1 MNRWFKTSDVNKQ
14 TAYNQISSKT
24 GLPAYAIEKDWWV
37 VQTLAILFE
46 MEIGKHLVFKGG
58 TSLSKA
64 WNLISRFSE
73 DIDLAIDRSFLGFEG
88 EFGSS
93 QREKLRRKSKIY
105 ITDTLYPELQKGFK
119 SKGID
124 EVKIEIEEIKSSVQD
139 PVNIFIYFPNIIET
153 PGYIEPRV
161 KVEIGCRSLH
171 EPFENR
177 SIISILDE
185 SYPEAGF
192 AQKSIQVPSVLPE
205 RTFLEKIFLLHEEFQ
220 LPEENKRVERLSRH
234 LYDIYRISH
243 TKFADTAL
251 QDRNLYQTIV
261 KHRSVFTSY
270 QDVDYN
276 LHQPQTINFIPP
288 ASIISAWKDDYNTM
302 LEQMLHDDS
311 PNFDELIKSLT
322 MLKEKINAF
331 DWRMDISF

>member
-1 MNRWFKTSDVNKQ
+1 MNRWFKTSNTDKQ
-14 TAYNQISSKT
+14 AAYNQISSKT

-37 VQTLAILFE
+37 VQTLAILFDL
-46 MEIGKHLVFKGG
+46 EIGKHLVFKGG

-73 DIDLAIDRSFLGFEG
+73 DVDLAVDRSFLGFNG
-88 EFGSS
+88 ELGSS

-105 ITDTLYPELQKGFK
+105 IKDILYSELQKGFQA
-119 SKGID
+119 KGLDNI
-124 EVKIEIEEIKSSVQD
+124 KTEIEETESSVQD
-139 PVNIFIYFPNIIET
+139 PVNIFIYYPNVIET
-153 PGYIEPRV
+153 PGYIEQRV
-161 KVEIGCRSLH
+161 KIEIGCRSLH
-171 EPFENR
+171 EPFENK
-177 SIISILDE
+177 SVISILDE

-192 AQKSIQVPSVLPE
+192 AQKAIHVPSVLPE

-220 LPEENKRVERLSRH
+220 LPEENRRVERLSRH

-243 TKFADTAL
+243 TKYADSAL
-251 QDRNLYQTIV
+251 QDSRLYQTIV

-288 ASIISAWKDDYNTM
+288 ANIISEWKDDYNTM
-302 LEQMLHDDS
+302 LEQMIHGDS
-311 PNFDELIKSLT
+311 PTFDELIKSLT
-322 MLKEKINAF
+322 KLKETINAL
-331 DWRMDISF
+331 DWKMDIRF